1 MTHAAAVRP
10 HRPRRV
16 PWRKRLPVL
25 GLAVG
30 LTAIVI
36 AAVVNPGIP
45 TPRVDVNDGGIWVTN
60 RSLKLVGH
68 LNYQSRTFDGSLRS
82 ASSEFDVAQ
91 HRDAVTFTD
100 LSVNS
105 VAPVDAAGMRLA
117 WRPRWPNARRPPRV
131 ATDWASSPPVRA
143 TGG

>member
-105 VAPVDAAGMRLA
+105 VAPVDAAGMRLG
-117 WRPRWPNARRPPRV
+117 V
-131 ATDWASSPPVRA
+131 ATSLAERA
-143 TGG
+143 QAAQGGD